1 MKNGVIA
8 LVIVAAVFGSDFCHP
23 ASAQSA
29 LGGPQ
34 KHNALGGAMKQ
45 TSPVLPMNKGGSVS
59 ISPPSPRPPPPP
71 PPLSSQPSSK
81 LPSSALHAKCGP
93 GPYVAKGPK

>member
-71 PPLSSQPSSK
+71 PPPPFPGGLISPTIVVPSVE
-81 LPSSALHAKCGP
+81 AA
-93 GPYVAKGPK
+93 VAEPVT

>member
-45 TSPVLPMNKGGSVS
+45 TSPVLPMNKGGSVA
-59 ISPPSPRPPPPP
+59 ITAPSSRPPPPP
-71 PPLSSQPSSK
+71 PPPPSPPPPS
-81 LPSSALHAKCGP
+81 SSALHAKCGP
-93 GPYVAKGPK
+93 GPCVAKGPK